1 VPVQA
6 GRGRCGSHRYAA
18 RIHPTRLIGWLT
30 DAACADNWPPL
41 RTAGDPAVQGRTD
54 ELLIGVNERGDG
66 Y

>member
-1 VPVQA
+1 VWQSP
-6 GRGRCGSHRYAA
+6 YAA
-18 RIHPTRLIGWLT
+18 RIHPTRLIAWLT